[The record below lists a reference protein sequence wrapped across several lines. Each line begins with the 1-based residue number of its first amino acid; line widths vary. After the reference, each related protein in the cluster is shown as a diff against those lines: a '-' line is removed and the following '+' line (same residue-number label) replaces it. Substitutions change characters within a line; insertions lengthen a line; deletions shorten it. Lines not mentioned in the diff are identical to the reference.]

1 MTQSAWAQNNSHGL
15 ATAESHV
22 LDLLRDGRPHTLEE
36 LLEKA
41 PEFSWSQLF
50 VAMDSLSR
58 SEVIE
63 LRRQGFTYWLRKAEL
78 GE

>member
-1 MTQSAWAQNNSHGL
+1 MTEPASCTNSCSQL
-15 ATAESHV
+15 TTAESH
-22 LDLLRDGRPHTLEE
+22 LLHLLQDGRSHTLEE
-36 LLEKA
+36 LLEEA
-41 PEFSWSQLF
+41 PHFSWAELF

-63 LRRQGFTYWLRKAEL
+63 LRRRGFTYWLRKPSL

>member
-1 MTQSAWAQNNSHGL
+1 MTPSAPAQNDSHPL
-15 ATAESHV
+15 STPESHI
-22 LDLLRDGRPHTLEE
+22 LDLLQDGRPHTIEE

-41 PEFSWSQLF
+41 PEFSWAQLF

-58 SEVIE
+58 NEVIE
-63 LRRQGFTYWLRKAEL
+63 LRRHGFTYWLRKASL

>member
-1 MTQSAWAQNNSHGL
+1 MNEPESCINSSHQL
-15 ATAESHV
+15 TTAESR
-22 LDLLRDGRPHTLEE
+22 LLHLLQDGRSHTLEE
-36 LLEKA
+36 LLEEA
-41 PEFSWSQLF
+41 PEFSWAELF

-63 LRRQGFTYWLRKAEL
+63 LHRQGFTYWLRKASL